1 MKNNVKTFFSEYSFE
16 IVSFTM
22 TIIIVL
28 LILGFG
34 FGFGYTYNDKRSIN
48 NIVGWE
54 TYDTGDKV
62 GLELQ
67 FENGAIYTL
76 EKEPFTA
83 YNIVVEKVD

>member
-1 MKNNVKTFFSEYSFE
+1 MKNKVGSFFSEHFLE
-16 IVSFTM
+16 IVATIM
-22 TIIIVL
+22 TIIVVL

-67 FENGAIYTL
+67 FENGTIYTL